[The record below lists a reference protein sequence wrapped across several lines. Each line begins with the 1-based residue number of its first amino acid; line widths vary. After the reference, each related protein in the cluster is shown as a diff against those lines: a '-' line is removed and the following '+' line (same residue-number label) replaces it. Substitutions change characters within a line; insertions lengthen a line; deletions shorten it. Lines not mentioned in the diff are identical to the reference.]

1 MKFTI
6 NIIQT
11 TNHTLSYT
19 EVKNENIMDKRLV
32 KGKCNYMLHNDC
44 NTTVMICSD
53 IEEFKLLWLYKA
65 VIS

>member
-32 KGKCNYMLHNDC
+32 KGKCNYMLHND
-44 NTTVMICSD
+44 S
-53 IEEFKLLWLYKA
+53 
-65 VIS
+65 VIQLS